1 MCIYNAFTMMMQLTQ
16 NRTLFACNFL
26 NNDLI
31 FNPLAL
37 LELSQ
42 SPLSFNA
49 IMLKQSMQMKEYVY
63 LQCIYNVDAVN
74 AHLNKNMK
82 SNSNF
87 LNKEII

>member
-1 MCIYNAFTMMMQLTQ
+1 MCIYNAFTMSMQSIL

-37 LELSQ
+37 LKSSL
-42 SPLSFNA
+42 SPLLFNA

-63 LQCIYNVDAVN
+63 LQCIYSVDGVN
-74 AHLNKNMK
+74 APSNKNMK

-87 LNKEII
+87 SI

>member
-1 MCIYNAFTMMMQLTQ
+1 MCIYNAFTMSMQSIL

-26 NNDLI
+26 NNDSI

-49 IMLKQSMQMKEYVY
+49 IILMQSMQMKEHVY
-63 LQCIYNVDAVN
+63 
-74 AHLNKNMK
+74 
-82 SNSNF
+82 
-87 LNKEII
+87 